1 MDEEVKTCLFQIYKE
16 VIIKGEGVNMLK
28 WQNIANFLGERF
40 SREISTSSC
49 RQVVLE
55 NINELNDS
63 PQMIN
68 FQPEIK
74 CSTKPEKSVI
84 YDFEEPMVTN
94 LDEYSVQGHTR
105 KEIERNSNNT
115 FSTDGLTDSISVHRH
130 SIKQE
135 FTASEDSDHVELDEI
150 IPLEDEQSPTWNLS
164 ETKTCKFNSC
174 ENTFVSSTNNRHTAT
189 LKQKFGDSAPT
200 HWTNDMENH
209 LLLTHFGSSGW
220 KDTADNMNK
229 TFDLKLSVRSCRS
242 KMERLRTFY
251 LDELGKL
258 KERKIKWNTMMT
270 VDMLQS
276 SMKEERINAD

>member
-28 WQNIANFLGERF
+28 FQNMANFFGERF
-40 SREISTSSC
+40 NREISISSC

-74 CSTKPEKSVI
+74 CSTKPEKSII

-94 LDEYSVQGHTR
+94 LDESSLHDPTR

-115 FSTDGLTDSISVHRH
+115 FYADGLMDSSSVHRH
-130 SIKQE
+130 GIKQE
-135 FTASEDSDHVELDEI
+135 FTASEDIDHVELEEI
-150 IPLEDEQSPTWNLS
+150 IPFEDEQSPAWNLS
-164 ETKTCKFNSC
+164 EIKSCKLNSC
-174 ENTFVSSTNNRHTAT
+174 ENTFVSSTNKRHPAT
-189 LKQKFGDSAPT
+189 LKQKLNDSAPT
-200 HWTNDMENH
+200 HWTSDMENH

-220 KDTADNMNK
+220 KDTADNMNR
-229 TFDLKLSVRSCRS
+229 TFDLKLSVKSCSS
-242 KMERLRTFY
+242 KMERMRTFY
-251 LDELGKL
+251 LDELGKS

-270 VDMLQS
+270 VDMLQFFNEGVED
-276 SMKEERINAD
+276 KC